1 MYNMAGFDI
10 IAACAIAWF
19 SWFIDDMLLELL
31 CELELEPLPPEPE
44 PPEPEPPYRSC
55 CCAMAA

>member
-10 IAACAIAWF
+10 IAAWAIAWF

-31 CELELEPLPPEPE
+31 ELELEPLPLEPELPEP
-44 PPEPEPPYRSC
+44 YS
-55 CCAMAA
+55 